1 MISNERIQE
10 LIKAFFE
17 DHDHGREAMQNATV
31 AENICF
37 IDYLEEHCIPNAKE
51 INNEDDLKMF
61 TEYVI
66 HFRMLTLEK
75 ILNLDKMW
83 IVVSQGTSHF

>member
-31 AENICF
+31 AENI
-37 IDYLEEHCIPNAKE
+37 
-51 INNEDDLKMF
+51 
-61 TEYVI
+61 
-66 HFRMLTLEK
+66 
-75 ILNLDKMW
+75 
-83 IVVSQGTSHF
+83 